1 MSRTGGHSEGAFQH
15 AQASRLSTAWR
26 TLGATSEAKR
36 RILSSA
42 CNILM
47 LAWVVAAP
55 RFHQIV
61 GATLSLLA
69 PLFLASFIG
78 LPGFPP
84 LPPRAVALL
93 AAVRHAT
100 GLHCGQSSRARST
113 VAAISVSCS
122 SSSPI
127 TSEKPQRVLD
137 LGCAM
142 LHTSPGRAKEY
153 KGGQEHKPGQ
163 QSFMRQSVA
172 G

>member
-1 MSRTGGHSEGAFQH
+1 VSRTGGHSEGAFQH
-15 AQASRLSTAWR
+15 AQASRLPTASR

-55 RFHQIV
+55 RFHQII

-100 GLHCGQSSRARST
+100 GLHCGQSSRPRSS
-113 VAAISVSCS
+113 VAAISCS
-122 SSSPI
+122 RSSLI
-127 TSEKPQRVLD
+127 TSEKPQRVLELD
-137 LGCAM
+137 CAM
-142 LHTSPGRAKEY
+142 LHTSAGRAKEY
-153 KGGQEHKPGQ
+153 KGDQEHKPGQ